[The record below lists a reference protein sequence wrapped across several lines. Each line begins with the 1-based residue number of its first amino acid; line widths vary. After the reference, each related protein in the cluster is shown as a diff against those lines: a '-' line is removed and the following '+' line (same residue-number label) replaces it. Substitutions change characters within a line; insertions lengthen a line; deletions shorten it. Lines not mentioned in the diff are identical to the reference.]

1 VLGEE
6 LDAGGYQAVAL
17 AVAVVA
23 MAAATVA
30 LGREEGAYEEGL
42 DMKRAREAA

>member
-1 VLGEE
+1 
-6 LDAGGYQAVAL
+6 
-17 AVAVVA
+17 

-42 DMKRAREAA
+42 EMKRAREAA